1 VWVLA
6 TQVSCVNLITQ
17 DFSASFCSLE
27 FPGEFLLTRDF
38 MEKHLS
44 RTKPFLFF
52 SYSIVLAVSF
62 AVFLFVG
69 ISARRQNLLRSSLL
83 KVHTY
88 KLIYEAR
95 CATRQLICH
104 HGTCSAQLHLDCW
117 VVSHYI
123 ELAFIPSFWSALT
136 ISHFVLLW
144 LTPF

>member
-1 VWVLA
+1 MTFSHSASWWFLA

-27 FPGEFLLTRDF
+27 FPGEFLLTRDL

-52 SYSIVLAVSF
+52 SYSIFLAAPF

-104 HGTCSAQLHLDCW
+104 HGTVVPNSIWWLGGLALHR
-117 VVSHYI
+117 VSFY
-123 ELAFIPSFWSALT
+123 P
-136 ISHFVLLW
+136 
-144 LTPF
+144 